1 VAHADAALSS
11 GDGAPSCV
19 TCAADVA
26 IVLLHGFAGG
36 EFAWRHL
43 LQPLADAV
51 GARVLALDRP
61 GFGGC
66 TRVQG

>member
-1 VAHADAALSS
+1 M
-11 GDGAPSCV
+11 PSCV

-51 GARVLALDRP
+51 GARVVALDRP
-61 GFGGC
+61 GFGKC
-66 TRVQG
+66 TRWAEVEG